1 VVRRRI
7 EVACQ
12 ETNNLIEAY
21 ADGELDL
28 SSSLEIERHLADCE
42 VCAAVLKNHQ
52 TLRSALGGASL
63 YYDVPPRLNSRVR
76 SAVRKQA
83 KVFAMGLLPAWRWVA
98 VAAPVVPIAILAWAL
113 VTVSRTPSPG
123 DLLNQE
129 IVSAHVRSLMGAHLT
144 DFPSSDQHT
153 VKPSFNGRI
162 DFSPEVKDL
171 WSEGFALLG
180 GRLDYVDRRPVAAL
194 IYQHRRHLINLF
206 IWPSED
212 GAGER
217 AVETS
222 LRGYNLIRWTHS
234 GMHYS
239 AVSDLNPTELRGFRQ
254 ALQE

>member
-1 VVRRRI
+1 M
-7 EVACQ
+7 AC
-12 ETNNLIEAY
+12 EERNDLIEAY

-42 VCAAVLKNHQ
+42 ACAAVLKNHQ

-63 YYDVPPRLNSRVR
+63 TYDAPPKLSSRVR
-76 SAVRKQA
+76 SAVRKQE
-83 KVFAMGLLPAWRWVA
+83 KVSSVGLLSAWRWVA
-98 VAAPVVPIAILAWAL
+98 VTAPVVSMAILGWAL

-129 IVSAHVRSLMGAHLT
+129 IVSAHVRSLMVAHLT

-153 VKPSFNGRI
+153 VKPAFNGRI

-171 WSEGFALLG
+171 ASEGFSLIG
-180 GRLDYVDRRPVAAL
+180 GRLDYLDHRPVAAL
-194 IYQHRRHLINLF
+194 IYQRRKHFINLF

-217 AVETS
+217 DVETS

-239 AVSDLNPTELRGFRQ
+239 AVSDLNPTELRGFQQ
-254 ALQE
+254 ALQK